1 MNTISVI
8 VPIYNAEKYLAKCI
22 ESLIHQT
29 YRALQIILIDD
40 GSTDN
45 SLTIAQD
52 YAAQDARIAIY
63 SQPNKGQAAARNNG
77 LQYARGEWISFV
89 DADDYLDAD
98 FYQTL
103 LAHCNQ
109 QDIVHFGFRRVT
121 TDSTLVYTRYP
132 KYHYRYTT
140 PWTRLIRRQWL
151 MDKQITFPEGM
162 FYEDVVF
169 TMDIWLQKPR
179 QVIVPY
185 VGYNYVLNPTSTTS
199 TEHKEDQQ
207 RLFHILRSK
216 RATVSIWGK
225 VLIVYTIIRLKL
237 HFKYH
242 D

>member
-207 RLFHILRSK
+207 RLFNILRSK
-216 RATVSIWGK
+216 RATVSFWRK

>member
-121 TDSTLVYTRYP
+121 TDSRLVYTRYP
-132 KYHYRYTT
+132 KFHYRYTT

-199 TEHKEDQQ
+199 TEHKEDKQ

-216 RATVSIWGK
+216 RATVSFWRK

-237 HFKYH
+237 HFKCH